1 MFTFLTK
8 SKQITNKVG
17 FEDVKFAIENPT
29 KHILINTLPF
39 NDQDVLISTSVAPE
53 KEEDVINAQLN
64 DYNTPD
70 VPIIIYGKNA
80 NDPSVETKY
89 KQLCRLGFKDV
100 YMYPG
105 GLFEWLLLQ
114 DIYGEEEFPT
124 KQNVLIKQMP
134 DILRYKPPR
143 VLR

>member
-1 MFTFLTK
+1 MFNFLQLK
-8 SKQITNKVG
+8 TNTIKAVG
-17 FEDVKFAIENPT
+17 FEDIKFAIDNPT
-29 KHILINTLPF
+29 KHILISTLPS
-39 NDQDVLISTSVAPE
+39 NDQDILIKTSIAPDS
-53 KEEDVINAQLN
+53 EENVINAQLN

-70 VPIIIYGKNA
+70 LPIIIYGKNA

-105 GLFEWLLLQ
+105 GLFEWLMLQ
-114 DIYGEEEFPT
+114 DIYGEDEFPT
-124 KQNVLIKQMP
+124 KRNSLIKQMP

>member
-1 MFTFLTK
+1 MFNFLTK
-8 SKQITNKVG
+8 SKQITNTIG
-17 FEDVKFAIENPT
+17 FEDIKFAIDNPT
-29 KHILINTLPF
+29 KYIVINTLAS
-39 NDQDVLISTSVAPE
+39 NDQDVLIKTSIAPDT
-53 KEEDVINAQLN
+53 EEDVINAQLN

-80 NDPSVETKY
+80 NDLSVEKKY

-124 KQNVLIKQMP
+124 KQNALIKQMP
-134 DILRYKPPR
+134 DILRYKPSR

>member
-1 MFTFLTK
+1 MFTFLAK
-8 SKQITNKVG
+8 SNQTTNKVS
-17 FEDVKFAIENPT
+17 FEDVKFATDNPR
-29 KHILINTLPF
+29 KYILINTLPS
-39 NDQDVLISTSVAPE
+39 NEQDILIKASIAPDT
-53 KEEDVINAQLN
+53 EEDVINAQLN

-70 VPIIIYGKNA
+70 LPIIIYGKNA
-80 NDPSVETKY
+80 NDTSVETKY
-89 KQLCRLGFKDV
+89 KQLCRLGFKDI
-100 YMYPG
+100 YMYTG

-124 KQNVLIKQMP
+124 KQNGLIKQMP

>member
-1 MFTFLTK
+1 MFNFLQLK
-8 SKQITNKVG
+8 TNTIKAVG
-17 FEDVKFAIENPT
+17 FEDIKFAIDNPT
-29 KHILINTLPF
+29 KHILINTLPS
-39 NDQDVLISTSVAPE
+39 NDQDILIKTSIAPDS
-53 KEEDVINAQLN
+53 EENVINAQLN

-70 VPIIIYGKNA
+70 LPIIIYGKNA
-80 NDPSVETKY
+80 NDLSVETKY

-105 GLFEWLLLQ
+105 GLFEWLMLQ
-114 DIYGEEEFPT
+114 DIYGEDEFPT
-124 KQNVLIKQMP
+124 KRNSLIKQMP